1 METKRLFD
9 DPTAQWLYVMLSIIS
24 LTVSVFLITYWVII
38 SYEPRIVIFM
48 FVIFAVFISAVIS
61 NQLSIM
67 IHEYKINKKNHS
79 E

>member
-67 IHEYKINKKNHS
+67 IHEYKMNKKKHS